1 MAGILAYALGG
12 GEIMADVERAA
23 RGVNRLRTLLVN
35 SYFVSESDGRTSPWV
50 MVDAGLPGYARA
62 IRRAAERLFERPPS
76 AILLTHGHFDH
87 VGGLPQLADWWDV
100 PVYAH
105 ALELPYLT
113 GKSAYP
119 PADPTTGGGLFAR
132 AARFHPRR
140 IDLSSRIRVLP
151 ADGSVPIVTEWQ
163 WLATPGHTSGHVS
176 FFRESDRTLIAG
188 DAVAT
193 TRQESLASVIR
204 QRERVWRPP
213 AYYTTDWDAA
223 RRSIERLAA
232 LEPNLLA
239 AGHGHVLSGEPMR
252 ASLRDLVNNF
262 DLVMPSRGRYVP
274 YPAIADETGVVH
286 LPPRVES
293 RVGTRIA
300 LAAGAAAAAI
310 AVIAIA
316 RRRPT
321 EHAYSRRPSAI

>member
-1 MAGILAYALGG
+1 
-12 GEIMADVERAA
+12 MADVERAA

-35 SYFVSESDGRTSPWV
+35 VYFLSESDSRTSPWV
-50 MVDAGLPGYARA
+50 LVDAGLPGYART
-62 IRRAAERLFERPPS
+62 IRRAARRLFDRPPS

-87 VGGLPQLADWWDV
+87 VGGLPQLADLWDV
-100 PVYAH
+100 PVYAD

-132 AARFHPRR
+132 SARFHPRP
-140 IDLSSRIRVLP
+140 IELGSRIRVLP
-151 ADGSVPIVTEWQ
+151 SGGTVPIVTEWQ
-163 WLATPGHTSGHVS
+163 WLPTPGHTSGHVS

-193 TRQESLASVIR
+193 TRQESVASVIR
-204 QRERVWRPP
+204 QREEVWRPP

-223 RRSIERLAA
+223 RKSVERLAA

-239 AGHGHVLSGEPMR
+239 SGHGRVLSGEPMR
-252 ASLRDLVNNF
+252 AALRDLANNF
-262 DLVMPSRGRYVP
+262 DLVMPSSGRYVP

-286 LPPRVES
+286 VPPRVAS
-293 RVGTRIA
+293 GIGARVA
-300 LAAGAAAAAI
+300 VVAGAAAATL
-310 AVIAIA
+310 AVIALV
-316 RRRPT
+316 RRRAA
-321 EHAYSRRPSAI
+321 EHRAAAY